1 MAQEYRRPFF
11 RNLMKNHNQEDPAM
25 PKKAGR
31 EKEEVDRLADEI
43 YSDPQILEHYTL
55 LERIGVFSRIEK
67 LNKLIRN
74 YHDLITGG
82 LDIINR
88 TSLDSIMDA
97 AVFRISDHFMPSFI
111 AFLWKPIQNR
121 EEITIKSYQ
130 NYKPADLGIK
140 LHSITPF
147 ESFFESHPQPVSFS
161 MLAAEMDDQNVLET
175 LKRLDPEIVIPI
187 VGGFGLYGI
196 ILMGHKLLG
205 NNLSAEEI
213 LFIEQLMA
221 FVTQA
226 IMNYLNY
233 QHSLRDAKTGLYN
246 HGFFTHRLGEEI
258 ARTRRGGFTSSVIV
272 MDVDKFKNFNDAFGH
287 LAGDKVLETLA
298 ITLKQ
303 MVRGEDIPS
312 RFGGEEFTVLLPDTG
327 REAAW
332 TVSERLRNAVEK
344 MEVPWDPPL
353 PQVTISLGICS
364 FDHREQLNSD
374 TVIQRAD
381 AALYL
386 SKQQGRNRSTAWNP
400 GMGHVEG

>member
-1 MAQEYRRPFF
+1 
-11 RNLMKNHNQEDPAM
+11 MKNRRDPAV
-25 PKKAGR
+25 PEKA
-31 EKEEVDRLADEI
+31 EEAESADEF
-43 YSDPQILEHYTL
+43 YSDPQIVEHYSL
-55 LERIGVFSRIEK
+55 LEEIGIFSRIEK
-67 LNKLIRN
+67 LNKQIRN

-88 TSLDSIMDA
+88 TSLDAIMDA
-97 AVFRISDHFMPSFI
+97 AVFRISDRFMPSFI

-121 EEITIKSYQ
+121 DEITIKSYQ

-147 ESFFESHPQPVSFS
+147 ETFFRQYPQPVSFS
-161 MLAAEMDDQNVLET
+161 ALAGELDDQNVLKS
-175 LKRLDPEIVIPI
+175 LQKLDPEIIIPI

-196 ILMGHKLLG
+196 ILMGRKMLG
-205 NNLSAEEI
+205 NNLSTEEI
-213 LFIEQLMA
+213 LFIEQLMV
-221 FVTQA
+221 FVVQA

-233 QHSLRDAKTGLYN
+233 QHSLRDVKTGLYN
-246 HGFFTHRLGEEI
+246 HGFFIHRLGEEI
-258 ARTRRGGFTSSVIV
+258 ARTRRGGFVSSVIV

-327 REAAW
+327 KEAAW
-332 TVSERLRNAVEK
+332 AVSERLRNAVEK
-344 MEVPWDPPL
+344 MAVPWERPL

-364 FDHREQLNSD
+364 FDRREQLSTDN
-374 TVIQRAD
+374 VIQRAD

-386 SKQQGRNRSTAWNP
+386 SKQRGRNRSTVWNP